1 MALFGDTGF
10 VFREAVTDAQGTF
23 TIYVKPGTVR
33 FFVWHAPEPYVTPG
47 LMEDMVAVN
56 AAEGG
61 ATPTLRL
68 DRTMPVEALVV
79 DSAGR
84 PIADAEIRIA
94 SGSEAGPGEA
104 FQKVLRS
111 DAAGKVALG
120 DFSSKQTVAI
130 RARAN
135 GAAAPMK
142 TVAIARQKGPV
153 RLVLSEKTAF
163 ALRGT
168 LVDDAG
174 APIARQ
180 I

>member
-1 MALFGDTGF
+1 
-10 VFREAVTDAQGTF
+10 
-23 TIYVKPGTVR
+23 
-33 FFVWHAPEPYVTPG
+33 
-47 LMEDMVAVN
+47 MVAVN

-61 ATPTLRL
+61 ASPTLLL

-79 DSAGR
+79 DSAGQ

-94 SGSEAGPGEA
+94 SASEDGPGEA

-135 GAAAPMK
+135 NAAAPMK
-142 TVAIARQKGPV
+142 TVAVGRQHGPV

-163 ALRGT
+163 AVRGT

-174 APIARQ
+174 TPIAAANLKLLAFHARPPTSRTPWSSEFVLAGGVCERRRSRHHRP
-180 I
+180 